1 MPPKHCTACGV
12 AHGEEGERCKT
23 CEKGAVSWASTNLS
37 VKLGGRFHAG
47 GWLSIT
53 DEEKPARVDES
64 IDADR
69 APDLI
74 ENVLAWRGWDVT
86 PTGHLTASAVQG
98 VWDPGA
104 NKAVC
109 RHAGH
114 TEDVPAVGCG
124 CGFYGWH
131 QPNKVTHGQ
140 IRGAIKCWGEIIVH
154 DVGVRAEW
162 AEILCLFQSTTHEPW
177 LQRAAERYEVPIVE
191 TQAEAEALVADLG
204 IRVPES
210 MRPGAP
216 PEPDLSQ
223 FQAIAV
229 GRSFLKELPSDA
241 FRPYIWGSGHGHVVS
256 GYRPPDRT
264 VPKDKAEELAQ
275 RRKAEGQQRAKF
287 NSWDFKIR

>member
-1 MPPKHCTACGV
+1 MANKSGYLTINLNGTIPNWSRYFGVDEGGDMP
-12 AHGEEGERCKT
+12 
-23 CEKGAVSWASTNLS
+23 S
-37 VKLGGRFHAG
+37 
-47 GWLSIT
+47 
-53 DEEKPARVDES
+53 RVDDEV
-64 IDADR
+64 DHGR

-131 QPNKVTHGQ
+131 EPSDVSHGQ

-162 AEILCLFQSTTHEPW
+162 SEILCLFQSTTQEPW
-177 LQRAAERYEVPIVE
+177 LRRASERYEVPIVE

-204 IRVPES
+204 VRVPES
-210 MRPGAP
+210 MRPEKTEDPWSFPNLGISGEEMAK
-216 PEPDLSQ
+216 SMQ
-223 FQAIAV
+223 RFNQTWQQAYV
-229 GRSFLKELPSDA
+229 
-241 FRPYIWGSGHGHVVS
+241 WGNGYLASSVS
-256 GYRPPDRT
+256 TYEK
-264 VPKDKAEELAQ
+264 PKNKAEELAEQ
-275 RRKAEGQQRAKF
+275 KKALRQAQAQLY
-287 NSWDFKIR
+287 SWDHKYR